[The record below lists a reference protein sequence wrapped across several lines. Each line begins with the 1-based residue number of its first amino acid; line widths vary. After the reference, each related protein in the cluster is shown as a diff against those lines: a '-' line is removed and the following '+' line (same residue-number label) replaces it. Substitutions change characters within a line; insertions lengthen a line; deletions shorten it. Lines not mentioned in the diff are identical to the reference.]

1 MALATLVI
9 LAVVVLVGLFVV
21 VSLARTIRVVNQGL
35 VGVVLR
41 LGQFHTVRNPGLTTL
56 IPYADRMVRVDM
68 RETPRTGERID
79 VITKDNVS
87 LAVLITVFSQV
98 VDPRLALFGVSNY
111 FLAIDQLAR
120 TSLRSVMGAMNLD
133 ECLSEQALIN
143 TRLQATME
151 SVTDKWGIRVNRVQI
166 QEITPPQPI
175 LQAMAMQK
183 QAEQEKRAAIL
194 RAEGQQQALVTIA
207 EGAKQAAIRQAEGD
221 RQSRILRAEAERQA
235 LILRAEGSKEAQA
248 LEAEGRAAAIS
259 KTYAAIQAQHPT
271 KELIAVL
278 QLDTL
283 GRVASSDNAKVVV
296 PVETAGLL
304 GATSALSSLL
314 GPAAS
319 PNGTAPETVVLPASG
334 QPASGSGGHQAGKQ

>member
-1 MALATLVI
+1 MAATLVI
-9 LAVVVLVGLFVV
+9 VVVLALVVLFVV
-21 VSLARTIRVVNQGL
+21 VSMARAVRVVNQGL

-41 LGQFHTVRNPGLTTL
+41 LGQFHQVRNPGLTTL
-56 IPYADRMVRVDM
+56 VPYVDRLVYVDM

-120 TSLRSVMGAMNLD
+120 TSLRSVMGAMALD
-133 ECLSEQALIN
+133 ECLSEQELIN
-143 TRLQATME
+143 TRLQAAME

-166 QEITPPQPI
+166 QEITPPQTI
-175 LQAMAMQK
+175 LQAMAMQL
-183 QAEQEKRAAIL
+183 QAEREKRAAIL
-194 RAEGQQQALVTIA
+194 RAEGQQQASVTIA
-207 EGAKQAAIRQAEGD
+207 EGNKQAAIRQAEG
-221 RQSRILRAEAERQA
+221 ERQA
-235 LILRAEGSKEAQA
+235 RILQAEGSKQAQA
-248 LEAEGRAAAIS
+248 LEAEGRAS
-259 KTYAAIQAQHPT
+259 AIQQTYSAIQGQHPS

-283 GRVASSDNAKVVV
+283 GRVASSDNAKIVV

-314 GPAAS
+314 GPSAS
-319 PNGTAPETVVLPASG
+319 SNGTAPEGPALPAAAP
-334 QPASGSGGHQAGKQ
+334 PAGGAAGR